1 MFDTSSD
8 TLKKLSLGP
17 ATTTSRSLPAA
28 LSSQILA
35 IPLHAHPNSA
45 VLSPSHT
52 FQEFNMR
59 FAITFTATAALAAT
73 ALAAPAAEPA
83 PVCNGQDSNQNRD
96 QGRPHPTAAATLTF
110 PATCTAIV
118 TSVATSLATSTVRV
132 TETYTET
139 YSVTSTEVLASTLA
153 PSLPAHPKC
162 VTDEDAE
169 VIADIFRLLIQEY
182 SDELALAAL
191 TEDFVDWAS
200 SVNILMNR
208 GAQFPKNITGPTFS
222 GRQAFMDGQ
231 GSQPQI
237 PFTKLH
243 IFHGCDSVSMNWLT
257 ERSAA
262 GQKSEVASIVSQHF
276 PSMMSFLCADVVYS
290 V

>member
-1 MFDTSSD
+1 
-8 TLKKLSLGP
+8 
-17 ATTTSRSLPAA
+17 
-28 LSSQILA
+28 
-35 IPLHAHPNSA
+35 
-45 VLSPSHT
+45 
-52 FQEFNMR
+52 MR
-59 FAITFTATAALAAT
+59 FATTFATTAALAAT
-73 ALAAPAAEPA
+73 VLAAPAAEPA
-83 PVCNGQDSNQNRD
+83 PVCND
-96 QGRPHPTAAATLTF
+96 QGQSRGRPVSGGRPATAATLTF

-118 TSVATSLATSTVRV
+118 TSVATTVTTSTVIV
-132 TETYTET
+132 TQTYTEPP
-139 YSVTSTEVLASTLA
+139 SSTLVPFL
-153 PSLPAHPKC
+153 PSQPKC

-262 GQKSEVASIVSQHF
+262 GQKTEVAAIPVVGNVIMSVVPAEEGSQYNF
-276 PSMMSFLCADVVYS
+276 RISNIWSEFNSAAWIANLGLFTPAGPVNYLNATNVTTTAKRAISYDPSLRGPMI
-290 V
+290 